1 MWGIK
6 MGRIHLYYKVLKYYI
21 LGNIVTAGDI
31 GNSYNRVSGGYN
43 EQFLNT
49 MQKYN
54 VVMLSQLNL
63 PKEARVLDL
72 ACGTGFNSEWLLSI
86 RPKYQIDAV
95 DISEGMLKQAEMR
108 LGGKASLFK
117 ASMLDFLKSCEDE
130 SYDRIVCSWALK
142 YQPPAQVLKECKRVL
157 KAGGE
162 LGLILNSKNTLPEV
176 RKIYKR
182 LLIKNSKNIKKLML
196 ELPNPKD
203 ERQLSHWLK
212 KAGFQ
217 ETRTFRGMQKF
228 SFASTAA
235 MTEWMTSTGALAGFD
250 VMVDLRDTAVKG
262 QISELF
268 IKYGM
273 SSITHDFVWGIAKK

>member
-6 MGRIHLYYKVLKYYI
+6 MGRIQLYYKVLKYYI
-21 LGNIVTAGDI
+21 LGNIVTAQDI
-31 GNSYNRVSGGYN
+31 GSSYNRVSGSYN

-54 VVMLSQLNL
+54 VAMLSQLNL
-63 PKEARVLDL
+63 PEEARVLDL
-72 ACGTGFNSEWLLSI
+72 ACGTGFNSEWLL
-86 RPKYQIDAV
+86 RVCPKYQIDAV
-95 DISEGMLKQAEMR
+95 DISEGMLKQAERR
-108 LGGKASLFK
+108 LGEKANLFK
-117 ASMLDFLKSCEDE
+117 ASMLDFLKGCEDGY
-130 SYDRIVCSWALK
+130 YDRIVCSWALK

-157 KAGGE
+157 KAGGQ

-176 RKIYKR
+176 RKVYKH
-182 LLIKNSKNIKKLML
+182 LLIKNSKSIKKLML
-196 ELPNPKD
+196 ELPNPQD
-203 ERQLSHWLK
+203 ERQLGRWLK

-217 ETRTFRGMQKF
+217 ELRTFRGMQKF
-228 SFASTAA
+228 SFDSTAG

-250 VMVDLRDTAVKG
+250 VMVDLRDKAVQG

-273 SSITHDFVWGIAKK
+273 SSVTHDFVWGIAKK